1 MGDAIDFPEGHPE
14 SIAVATVAAPMTAT
28 RQRSP
33 RTLEVS
39 MNSRYLTNVALM
51 VAGAFLVV
59 ASQAFVV
66 NTFEWLMFTVGAI
79 AVLLSGAIV
88 LRGRG
93 LAQRGLDLL
102 IGTLGA
108 WTVVASL
115 EFVGSTVTWLGFASG
130 AGLVGLAVIGLT
142 LHELSTERVVHSLDL
157 TTAAEREFAHVG

>member
-1 MGDAIDFPEGHPE
+1 
-14 SIAVATVAAPMTAT
+14 
-28 RQRSP
+28 
-33 RTLEVS
+33 